1 MLGKIGFGTF
11 GSDRYDSETVA
22 QAVYEAIRCG
32 YRTFDCASVYGNEK
46 QIGTVFQ
53 RAFAAELVT
62 REEMTVISKVWNDCH
77 GEGEVLAS
85 CRQSLNDLGLDYLD
99 LYILH
104 WPFPNS
110 HAKGCSGD
118 SRNPS
123 SRPFFVE
130 DFMIAWRQM
139 ERLKRKVSCGKLL

>member
-99 LYILH
+99 LYILIGRFPTASCRKAALGIAGIH
-104 WPFPNS
+104 PVGPF
-110 HAKGCSGD
+110 C
-118 SRNPS
+118 
-123 SRPFFVE
+123 
-130 DFMIAWRQM
+130 
-139 ERLKRKVSCGKLL
+139 